1 MPTIMTT
8 VVCPECRHENE
19 PERVYCHSCGARLN
33 RSAVKVH
40 KDNVQET
47 QKRVKKLF
55 NPQGARL
62 RALFFKISKVVLAAC
77 VVAILLTPIIPPE
90 LPEPTKTAVLA
101 SQVRF
106 DLEGAALRH
115 HPAEMSYSEDQT
127 NGFLIYALKT
137 KQKSLDQPLLE
148 FKRAIVQ
155 FREGTCSITME
166 RSLFGYSLFTTVNLS
181 PVIKAGKMEITNQ
194 GGRIGRL
201 PIHPELAQYM
211 GFLFADL
218 QGALDREI
226 KLVLKMGAIEVHDKT
241 VVLTAPQ

>member
-8 VVCPECRHENE
+8 VVCPECRHDNE

-40 KDNVQET
+40 KDNAQET

-55 NPQGARL
+55 DPRGAL
-62 RALFFKISKVVLAAC
+62 IRAYFFKISKVVLAAC
-77 VVAILLTPIIPPE
+77 VAAILLTPIIPPE
-90 LPEPTKTAVLA
+90 LPAPTKTIMLV
-101 SQVRF
+101 SQIRF
-106 DLEGAALRH
+106 DLEGATARH
-115 HPAEMSYSEDQT
+115 QPPQMSYSEDQI
-127 NGFLIYALKT
+127 NAFLMSGLKT

-148 FKRAIVQ
+148 FKRAVVE
-155 FREGTCSITME
+155 FREGACSITME
-166 RSLFGYSLFTTVNLS
+166 RSFFGYSLFTTISLS
-181 PVIKAGKMEITNQ
+181 PTVKAGKLEIRNE

-211 GFLFADL
+211 APLFADL
-218 QGALDREI
+218 VGAVDRDI
-226 KLVLKMGAIEVHDKT
+226 KLVSKMGAIEVHDKT